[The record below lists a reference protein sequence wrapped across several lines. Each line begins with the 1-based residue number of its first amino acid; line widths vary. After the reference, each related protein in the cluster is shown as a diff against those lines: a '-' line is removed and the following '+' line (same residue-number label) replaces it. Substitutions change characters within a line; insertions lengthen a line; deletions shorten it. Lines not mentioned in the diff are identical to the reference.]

1 MTENFKWCNKPW
13 EIYDFKLIIQVASVE
28 LEEGELPFYI
38 IILKLFFLEI
48 KSFFWKKLG
57 IPVHYLDGTSY
68 ISSGTSF
75 MGSESSISVTMK
87 SIINLQTPPKK
98 KKKICSSINI
108 KI

>member
-13 EIYDFKLIIQVASVE
+13 EIYDFKLLIQVASVE

-38 IILKLFFLEI
+38 IILKFF
-48 KSFFWKKLG
+48 FRNKKFLLKKIG
-57 IPVHYLDGTSY
+57 NTCSLVLDGTSY

-98 KKKICSSINI
+98 KNLCSSINI